1 MLHTTLESI
10 GFSDKQAKVYLA
22 ALQAGT
28 ASVSTIARIGGINR
42 ITCYNTLKELIVIGY
57 AQETLKNNIKH
68 FSVMDPISLVG
79 QYEDKYRKIQEQLPA
94 FVWLMQGARNKPK
107 IAMYEWIDQLK
118 RLFMQIIEESVH
130 MPKGTPFLTFLG
142 TQEIDNN
149 FHQWL
154 VNEFVPL
161 RLQEKRKTRSIIAND
176 TSYYNQYTKDY
187 HEYIIV
193 DQPTFAMRNEIVIY
207 GNSKVA
213 ILLYSKDEMSGIVID
228 SQSLHDSLTHIFG
241 LVRNTNKF
249 LRN

>member
-94 FVWLMQGARNKPK
+94 FV
-107 IAMYEWIDQLK
+107 
-118 RLFMQIIEESVH
+118 
-130 MPKGTPFLTFLG
+130 
-142 TQEIDNN
+142 
-149 FHQWL
+149 
-154 VNEFVPL
+154 
-161 RLQEKRKTRSIIAND
+161 
-176 TSYYNQYTKDY
+176 
-187 HEYIIV
+187 
-193 DQPTFAMRNEIVIY
+193 
-207 GNSKVA
+207 
-213 ILLYSKDEMSGIVID
+213 
-228 SQSLHDSLTHIFG
+228 
-241 LVRNTNKF
+241 
-249 LRN
+249 